1 MRRAVIMSTAAGI
14 VAVGAGVA
22 AYNSGS
28 TQTERSD
35 CPGKI
40 VCPITGELICIDQ
53 CPAQEQSAAAPEQT
67 KAAGEQCC
75 CCEGEK

>member
-1 MRRAVIMSTAAGI
+1 MRKAVVMST
-14 VAVGAGVA
+14 VAVVAAVGWGVA
-22 AYNSGS
+22 AYSSGS
-28 TQTERSD
+28 TRSERPD

-67 KAAGEQCC
+67 TSTGEQRC
-75 CCEGEK
+75 CCEGQK